1 MVGTSETFIRLRL
14 VPTLRQH
21 GIHLIVA
28 KAVVDE
34 LNRNAVDRNAAKASR
49 AEKAKGV
56 VKRLIGAQEA
66 EVFGEKGDSFPD
78 NLFLGIFT
86 RLRLKY
92 RLVLI
97 TQDRKLAKDI
107 LSLNNSSAVNRIHGI
122 DAFRIGD
129 RGDPMRWKL
138 DSNSPD
144 GVNYHLAR
152 SADGFASVHS
162 SSSNSGSRPN
172 PRTTP
177 FKLLQR
183 TTQLDE
189 TPVSVT
195 LIPGQ
200 GDTVKDEKGN
210 SLRLGAEIGSGGEGL
225 VYATDNELVCKV
237 YQRDRLKQFTLDK
250 LKLMTSRAI
259 DAPAICWPVSLAYN
273 SRGESV
279 GYLMPKAQGK
289 ELQRTVFV
297 KPLLQKT
304 FPHWTRSHVVELTA
318 TILDAVAYLHS
329 LNVLIGDIN
338 ARNILVQDESSVFFV
353 DCDSYQVEG
362 FPCPVGM
369 PPYLAPEL
377 YGKELR
383 STLRTEKAERFSIA
397 TLVFMLLHPGKPP
410 YSHQGGEDPL
420 NNVQKR
426 HFPYP
431 LDEQGSQGVPDGP
444 WRFMFSH
451 LPRYMK
457 GSFHQV
463 FSDEERLPI
472 TEWKDLISRYKS
484 DLKKGY
490 VSDDLFPTEFK
501 QLNQQ
506 QTEKAGGKWRSC
518 VVCGKGFGAFKDE
531 HTMCQN
537 CFKQRRSSENKRH
550 TPKKADTNSSEQWHQ
565 AAKPQQTSVEEGIV
579 KRLRGLFL

>member
-152 SADGFASVHS
+152 SADGFTSVHS
-162 SSSNSGSRPN
+162 GSSNPRSRPN

-225 VYATDNELVCKV
+225 VYATDNELV
-237 YQRDRLKQFTLDK
+237 TNG
-250 LKLMTSRAI
+250 A
-259 DAPAICWPVSLAYN
+259 
-273 SRGESV
+273 
-279 GYLMPKAQGK
+279 
-289 ELQRTVFV
+289 
-297 KPLLQKT
+297 
-304 FPHWTRSHVVELTA
+304 
-318 TILDAVAYLHS
+318 
-329 LNVLIGDIN
+329 
-338 ARNILVQDESSVFFV
+338 SS
-353 DCDSYQVEG
+353 
-362 FPCPVGM
+362 
-369 PPYLAPEL
+369 
-377 YGKELR
+377 
-383 STLRTEKAERFSIA
+383 
-397 TLVFMLLHPGKPP
+397 
-410 YSHQGGEDPL
+410 
-420 NNVQKR
+420 
-426 HFPYP
+426 
-431 LDEQGSQGVPDGP
+431 
-444 WRFMFSH
+444 
-451 LPRYMK
+451 
-457 GSFHQV
+457 
-463 FSDEERLPI
+463 
-472 TEWKDLISRYKS
+472 
-484 DLKKGY
+484 
-490 VSDDLFPTEFK
+490 
-501 QLNQQ
+501 
-506 QTEKAGGKWRSC
+506 
-518 VVCGKGFGAFKDE
+518 
-531 HTMCQN
+531 
-537 CFKQRRSSENKRH
+537 
-550 TPKKADTNSSEQWHQ
+550 
-565 AAKPQQTSVEEGIV
+565 
-579 KRLRGLFL
+579 